1 MGKQAVIFAIILL
14 TATVVCA
21 TVVGQ
26 QRPPPPAP
34 PFRVIVHPGNP
45 VSSVERKFLE
55 DAFLKKVTV
64 WPSGEVIKPVDLP
77 PDSPVRRRFSH
88 DILNRSVEA
97 VKGYWQQR
105 IFSGRDVPP
114 PELDG
119 DDEVVKYVLKHE
131 GGVGYVSGTAETG
144 DCKTLIVR

>member
-21 TVVGQ
+21 TVLGQ

-64 WPSGEVIKPVDLP
+64 WPNGEVIKPVDLP